1 MKLLQE
7 LSAVK
12 REYDGF
18 ASALDSVRA
27 TGYGIVMPTQ
37 QQMTL
42 EMPEIVKKGGSY
54 GVRLRAGAPSIHM
67 MRADV
72 RAEICPI
79 VGDEHQAK
87 ELLQYLMGGE
97 ENTEHLWES
106 SIYGKSVANLIG
118 DSLQT
123 KLQNLPETTR
133 LKLKDTLTRM
143 INEGCNGL
151 ICFLF

>member
-1 MKLLQE
+1 
-7 LSAVK
+7 
-12 REYDGF
+12 
-18 ASALDSVRA
+18 
-27 TGYGIVMPTQ
+27 
-37 QQMTL
+37 
-42 EMPEIVKKGGSY
+42 
-54 GVRLRAGAPSIHM
+54 
-67 MRADV
+67 
-72 RAEICPI
+72 
-79 VGDEHQAK
+79 
-87 ELLQYLMGGE
+87 MGGE